1 MSTRNQTMIQLFQKK
16 IHQVKPFYIPYVNFK
31 KPRALKVVIFETIT
45 PGKFFWHDR
54 HSPNDLRG
62 EFGMKNTISN
72 LENRFS
78 RFSFRFKPSRAARVP
93 KVEFQCQ
100 KSWLTQGF
108 FLIVVFYTPK
118 FGNPNRNSGPKFTP
132 KFSRRMST
140 VTKNT
145 RNYPFMPIFGK

>member
-31 KPRALKVVIFETIT
+31 KPRALKLFIFERIT
-45 PGKFFWHDR
+45 PGKFFWVSLGWR
-54 HSPNDLRG
+54 IPL
-62 EFGMKNTISN
+62 SN
-72 LENRFS
+72 LENGFFDS
-78 RFSFRFKPSRAARVP
+78 RFGSNPARVP
-93 KVEFQCQ
+93 KVEWNFQCQ
-100 KSWLTQGF
+100 KSWLTQGI

-145 RNYPFMPIFGK
+145 RDYPFMPIFGK